1 MKNILKKSKGITLI
15 ALITTII
22 VILILASVATY
33 SGIGIIEQAKLTS
46 FTTEL
51 KIMQAEVNELY
62 QKYKDNKSI
71 KVGNDTCVGADILT
85 IRKDSADANLS
96 TNIENSSLPI
106 YTVAN
111 RVFTS
116 EESGIIN
123 KTGYLY
129 FNKKLIEDLGIEGV
143 EGEFFVNIEKR
154 SVISCE
160 GLQYQDETYYTLEQL
175 PDSVYNVEYDNTEN
189 NETPIIGNARIEK
202 VSDEKWRITVS
213 EIQYNGYIDKWKV
226 KYKLENE
233 GDWNISDDLS
243 FIVNKNGNYKLKI
256 INGNIESAEKDL
268 EKYYVE
274 GDAYSINK
282 TAESISNYYGE
293 EITNYI
299 NIDDNESTNDW
310 KVFYSDDVNIYL
322 ISSNYIRYNWAPTKI
337 INNELTG
344 VTVDSN
350 YVENDNNSGYKLNF
364 KTIVETQ
371 NANNE
376 IKYYSNGAEDTDDIK
391 SKMQKWNTKFYEY
404 LEENQSATRNNANI
418 RAIAYM
424 YDTSIWNT
432 KYLDNKEI
440 GEYAIGSPS
449 IEMLLNSY
457 NKVNNTNYGAKVI
470 SNDGYKISTNKDS
483 TDENDWKYEIENI
496 ISTDDKN
503 LYIVDDSTKS
513 EEYWISSPSA
523 NGANNLMS
531 INSSGKIE
539 NNIYSY
545 GNCSLR
551 PIVCI
556 NAKYHLEP
564 DGDNFKI
571 VKNK

>member
-160 GLQYQDETYYTLEQL
+160 GLQYQDENYYTLEQL